1 MFNTNRNILVE
12 DSKRGGCRYFPCS
25 LRYKDTGKPRLV
37 TTLIYYSVQLDA
49 TYRNGSFEKNVSGI
63 INLRTCIWIQLFHI
77 CRQPTW
83 QVSGGTHSDSR
94 LLEWAYRELQTTMS
108 RTQSVE
114 LSTPLHSTLIDT
126 KPTFPALRRDPPP
139 PPERGT
145 GVMLKGREW
154 TTLVKANCVEG
165 ETYKKLSVQWSFK
178 AEVPYSLKKYG

>member
-1 MFNTNRNILVE
+1 MPPTLQGHRVTKAGN
-12 DSKRGGCRYFPCS
+12 DSHLLLSSVRCYLQKWLFWEECFWYYQFENLYLNSTFPHLAPTHVTGVRWNS
-25 LRYKDTGKPRLV
+25 QWQQTAGVGLQGASNYNVKDT
-37 TTLIYYSVQLDA
+37 
-49 TYRNGSFEKNVSGI
+49 
-63 INLRTCIWIQLFHI
+63 
-77 CRQPTW
+77 
-83 QVSGGTHSDSR
+83 
-94 LLEWAYRELQTTMS
+94 
-108 RTQSVE
+108 SVE

-139 PPERGT
+139 PPEKGT